1 MINFFKKIWSW
12 VKRGWKKVW
21 LWVGGIV
28 IASTMGTV
36 IIDSSINPYTEKS
49 DRWEMSTNSVID
61 EAGQIKT
68 ELLKN
73 EPKIILSKWNDEV
86 RLGIKY
92 LGIAPTT
99 NGNKVLLTDRVEW
112 KEAKQELHVYPLI
125 KSEQREDGGF
135 ETEIVL
141 NEKPATNVF
150 KFQIDGAENLDFIYQ
165 PELTQQEIDKGRFRP
180 ENVVGS
186 YAVYHKIKK
195 DHILDQKNYAT
206 GKAFHIYRPWITDA
220 KNDGVWGELSYINT
234 ILSVVIPQSFLDNA
248 LYPVKVD
255 PTFGYT
261 TIGASTGNIENTL
274 NLERATI
281 TENGTG
287 TKISVYLNNTTSSK
301 NTKANVYDDGTGASD
316 LTTNL
321 ITNGATEERSIGTGT
336 AWQDFNFTVAPSFTA
351 NVVYRLAIW
360 GAAGTGTNLYHWDNT
375 TGNSYEDNETY
386 GTWPNPNAQTQ
397 FANSDISMY
406 ATYTGTAKSRR
417 IIID

>member
-316 LTTNL
+316 
-321 ITNGATEERSIGTGT
+321 
-336 AWQDFNFTVAPSFTA
+336 
-351 NVVYRLAIW
+351 
-360 GAAGTGTNLYHWDNT
+360 
-375 TGNSYEDNETY
+375 
-386 GTWPNPNAQTQ
+386 
-397 FANSDISMY
+397 
-406 ATYTGTAKSRR
+406 
-417 IIID
+417 